1 MRKDEKEIIIMTKW
15 RKPDIKFFGLKMNEN
30 IAASGNDGYEIGLI
44 GIHKGNGQDVYNQK
58 LYRYTSDRRIQDT
71 NVKYHFMGD
80 GITKAVSHEKE
91 HQIVG
96 CLAE

>member
-1 MRKDEKEIIIMTKW
+1 MKKW
-15 RKPDIKFFGLKMNEN
+15 KKPDIKIFSLKMNEN

-91 HQIVG
+91 YQIVG